1 MTKKTKKE
9 ISAVMPEKVYNFC
22 GKKKLILAIVIGVV
36 AALIVGL
43 IVRGINLS
51 IEFKGGTEITYN
63 YTGDIDANDVKKAVD
78 DLTDAPVSV
87 KLGKAIGTDDKS
99 QVIIAYTSSETFD
112 VSTDYS
118 LNFKYSGEISDAD
131 LEEAVSAF
139 FGSDIEEAI
148 VEINELP
155 DGTPGFTVSFTKE
168 SFTNDETKDLTTA
181 FTEKLPDNEI
191 EFVDSVNK
199 VHPNALT
206 ERLTSTFPDN
216 NFESPSVNNVSSTTA
231 REALIKC
238 IVAVIFAA
246 VVIIIYIAIRF
257 RKIGGWSAGV
267 CSVFAL
273 CHDLLT
279 AIAVSIL
286 FGFEFDKN
294 TVAVLLTILGYS
306 INNTIVIYD
315 RIRENRT
322 IFPKASLNERINIS
336 CTQSLTRS
344 IRTSVTTISTMLI
357 ISIVVFVTGYH
368 SLLSFSVPL
377 MFGLIS
383 GTYSSIFVAPVTWSW
398 MKNRKK
404 AKESGT
410 KDEKK
415 SS

>member
-1 MTKKTKKE
+1 M
-9 ISAVMPEKVYNFC
+9 
-22 GKKKLILAIVIGVV
+22 
-36 AALIVGL
+36 
-43 IVRGINLS
+43 
-51 IEFKGGTEITYN
+51 
-63 YTGDIDANDVKKAVD
+63 D

-99 QVIIAYTSSETFD
+99 QVIIAYTSSENFD
-112 VSTDYS
+112 VSTDYG
-118 LNFKYSGEISDAD
+118 LNFKYSGEIDESSLKASVT
-131 LEEAVSAF
+131 EY
-139 FGSDIEEAI
+139 FGNSIENAE
-148 VEINELP
+148 VEIRELS
-155 DGTPGFTVSFTKE
+155 DGITGFTVRFTKE
-168 SFTNDETKDLTTA
+168 SFTTSDREELTAA

-191 EFVDSVNK
+191 EYVDSDNT

-216 NFESPSVNNVSSTTA
+216 NFENPSVNNVSSTTA
-231 REALIKC
+231 REALFKC

-336 CTQSLTRS
+336 CTQSMTRS
-344 IRTSVTTISTMLI
+344 IRTSITTISTMLI

-404 AKESGT
+404 SKKDT
-410 KDEKK
+410 K
-415 SS
+415 

>member
-9 ISAVMPEKVYNFC
+9 VSAVMPEKVYNFC
-22 GKKKLILAIVIGVV
+22 GKKKLILVIVIGVV

-43 IVRGINLS
+43 IVRGVNLS
-51 IEFKGGTEITYN
+51 IEFKGGTEISYN
-63 YTGDIDANDVKKAVD
+63 YTGEVDANDVKKAVD

-87 KLGKAIGTDDKS
+87 KLGKAIGSDDKS
-99 QVIIAYTSSETFD
+99 QIIIAYTSSENFD

-118 LNFKYSGEISDAD
+118 LTYKYSGEID
-131 LEEAVSAF
+131 EESLKVPVEEY
-139 FGSDIEEAI
+139 FGNSIEEAG
-148 VEINELP
+148 VELP
-155 DGTPGFTVSFTKE
+155 DFSNETTEFTVKFTKE
-168 SFTNDETKDLTTA
+168 SFTPSDREDLTAA
-181 FTEKLPDNEI
+181 FTEKFPDNEI
-191 EFVDSVNK
+191 EFVDSEEIA
-199 VHPNALT
+199 HPNKLT

-216 NFESPSVNNVSSTTA
+216 NFEAPNVNNVSSSTA
-231 REALIKC
+231 REALLKC

-267 CSVFAL
+267 CSIFAL

-279 AIAVSIL
+279 AIAVSII

-344 IRTSVTTISTMLI
+344 IRTSITTISTMLI

-404 AKESGT
+404 SKNDS
-410 KDEKK
+410 KQ
-415 SS
+415 